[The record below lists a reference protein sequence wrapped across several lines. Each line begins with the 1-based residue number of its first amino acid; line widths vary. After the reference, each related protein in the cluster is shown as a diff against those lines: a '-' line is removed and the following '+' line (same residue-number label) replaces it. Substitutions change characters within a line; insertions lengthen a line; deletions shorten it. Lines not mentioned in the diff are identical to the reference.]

1 MASHDSTRNSPHSES
16 TDVANVD
23 RRNFLKAAGVTIA
36 ATTVA
41 GNFVAQ
47 PTHAADAAATPA
59 PPSGPYKLP
68 PLGYPY
74 DALEPYIDA
83 RTMQIHHDKHHQA
96 YVDKLNTAVAGTHFG
111 NQPVDELIANLD
123 QVPEKIRTAVQ
134 NNGGGHANHSLFWQL
149 LKKKGGEPGPEL
161 AKAIDKRL
169 GGFDKFQENFTKAA
183 TTRFGSGW
191 AWLIVDANKKLVIES
206 SANQDTP
213 IMVGKTPILGL
224 DVWEHAYYLKYQN
237 RRPEYVEAF
246 FSIINWPKVDEL
258 YAQAMAS

>member
-1 MASHDSTRNSPHSES
+1 MSSSNPINRGQIVPTSHGL
-16 TDVANVD
+16 D
-23 RRNFLKAAGVTIA
+23 RRNFLKAAGL
-36 ATTVA
+36 TVA
-41 GNFVAQ
+41 AGSVAGTFA
-47 PTHAADAAATPA
+47 PRVANAAAPPA
-59 PPSGPYKLP
+59 PPTGPYKLP
-68 PLGYPY
+68 PLGYAY

-83 RTMQIHHDKHHQA
+83 QTMQIHHDKHHQA
-96 YVDKLNTAVAGTHFG
+96 YVNNLNAAVAGTHFG
-111 NQPVDELIANLD
+111 NQPVEELIANLD
-123 QVPEKIRTAVQ
+123 QVPERIRTNVQ

-149 LKKKGGEPGPEL
+149 LKKNAGQPGPEL
-161 AKAIDKRL
+161 AKAIEKQLR
-169 GGFDKFQENFTKAA
+169 GYDKFHENLTKAA

-237 RRPEYVEAF
+237 RRPEYIEAF

-258 YAQAMAS
+258 YAKAMS